1 MTYYVIYD
9 WTQGYNI
16 YSESELDYMNL
27 EDCTIECVGTK
38 EECEE
43 FIDIFA

>member
-27 EDCTIECVGTK
+27 EDYTIECVGSK
-38 EECEE
+38 EECEK
-43 FIDIFA
+43 FMDIFA

>member
-9 WTQGYNI
+9 WTQGYEM
-16 YSESELDYMNL
+16 YSEPELDLMNL
-27 EDCTIECVGTK
+27 EDCTVEFTGTK

-43 FIDIFA
+43 FMVIFS